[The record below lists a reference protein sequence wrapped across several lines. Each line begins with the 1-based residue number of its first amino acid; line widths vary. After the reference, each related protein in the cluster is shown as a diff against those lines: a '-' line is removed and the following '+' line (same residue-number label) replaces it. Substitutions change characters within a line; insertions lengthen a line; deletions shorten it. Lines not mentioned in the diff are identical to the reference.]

1 MSKKVE
7 LLRIESMNNAQSNE
21 FMTAN
26 IARAEADAKIAELL
40 APQLTAWKDA
50 NTQFDAYLKQSQKAL
65 LTEDIK
71 SLDEVQ
77 DDDYLAFKGMVRSLM
92 NVPDPT
98 LKERIRRVKLCL
110 DTYKIETDWE
120 YIKEMN
126 FIRQM
131 LDDLQGR
138 LAEDVTVLGLGIFV
152 EKLAQSN
159 AAVRQAQQQ
168 RDDNAAGQLKGQTA
182 AWRRETEKKYREFV
196 EMLNARAL
204 VFGDADYAA
213 FIDKL
218 NASIAHYRQILAVAA
233 GIRAAKK
240 NKEDAPA
247 GSETGDN
254 GGGSESGSGSGSSS
268 GSGSG
273 SSTTPIPNGG
283 GTDTPVNSGSGSN
296 DNGSGSGGS
305 DDNGSGDNGG
315 THPDEGGDPDP
326 NDNGGGN
333 DPDQ

>member
-7 LLRIESMNNAQSNE
+7 MLRIESMNNAQSNE

-26 IARAEADAKIAELL
+26 IARAEADAEIAELL

-77 DDDYLAFKGMVRSLM
+77 GDDYLAFKGMVRALM
-92 NVPDPT
+92 NVPDPM
-98 LKERIRRVKLCL
+98 LKERIRKVKLCV
-110 DTYKIETDWE
+110 DTYKIDTDWE

-138 LAEDVTVLGLGIFV
+138 LAEDVTALGLGIFV

-168 RDDNAAGQLKGQTA
+168 RDDDAAGQLKGQTA

-196 EMLNARAL
+196 EMLNARSL

-254 GGGSESGSGSGSSS
+254 GGGSESGSGSGSDS
-268 GSGSG
+268 GGGSG
-273 SSTTPIPNGG
+273 SSTTPIPNSG
-283 GTDTPVNSGSGSN
+283 GTGTITPDNSGSGSG

-305 DDNGSGDNGG
+305 DDNGGTHPNEGGDPNPGDNGG
-315 THPDEGGDPDP
+315 GD
-326 NDNGGGN
+326 